1 MTNEEEVQGSERMR
15 PADRATAL
23 RSDVISLLR
32 QLAPTAPEPALEAA
46 CSEVASAIMS
56 YELSS
61 QMTKAETLQEQRR
74 DLLRMSKALRK
85 CLDILEPKPDAFGV
99 LRRMQAAQLNQK
111 GVKGRVRELRLHLEG
126 AIAASD
132 AALEELKTKPGHGA
146 DEDLAELAAKLRWTL
161 AKTLGVR
168 PAMKPDS
175 LRRLVD
181 QGKSAN
187 YSRLLRLAL
196 TLAGMEPKDD
206 LQYLMERGRE
216 RLRVRGV
223 AVFDQFFSDDFPEGV
238 PVLGYGKFDTK

>member
-1 MTNEEEVQGSERMR
+1 MR

-23 RSDVISLLR
+23 RADVIPLLR

-85 CLDILEPKPDAFGV
+85 CLDILESKPDAFGV

-111 GVKGRVRELRLHLEG
+111 GAKGRVRELRLHLEG

-168 PAMKPDS
+168 PVMRPAS
-175 LRRLVD
+175 LRMSVD
-181 QGKSAN
+181 QGASAN
-187 YSRLLRLAL
+187 YSRLLRLAMV
-196 TLAGMEPKDD
+196 LAGADPSGD
-206 LQYLMERGRE
+206 LQYFMEKGRD
-216 RLRVRGV
+216 RLRDQGVPIFVQHFSDNHPAGV
-223 AVFDQFFSDDFPEGV
+223 A
-238 PVLGYGKFDTK
+238 VLGYGKFDAK